1 MVLIELAT
9 VVLIANAATTAAAGA
24 GLSVVQIVFTALAP
38 SGIATLLTALYMRRK
53 IKAETSHTDADAV
66 QILTNTSVSLLE
78 PMQQQISFLTGQ
90 LTEANLKIMELNLTV
105 KGLNDRLD
113 RYQELHGDLPPM
125 V

>member
-1 MVLIELAT
+1 MLIELAT

-113 RYQELHGDLPPM
+113 KYQELHGDLPPM